1 MGRTRAKQTAEPLW
15 IVDRLVY
22 WFLLLLDLAVSFAY
36 VFVPLFLR
44 ERIAF
49 SEEGVVAYW
58 THASLLWA
66 LLGVFLFFLPTFII
80 WVNYYNKRQPIFG
93 KNRLSSYEMKY
104 PNYAEKKR
112 KMAQKEAAWKRKS
125 RRSLKI
131 TVAALILS
139 SFLFP
144 PLAVY
149 GRDCLYEDGSIRV
162 YNLFNQ
168 VSEEYGPEDAVALE
182 IGGHGRRRSRR
193 SWRKRWD
200 VSVEITCANGE
211 SFYFTSE
218 YFIGDRTAEIRP
230 WLTEMLELKARFDP
244 EKISYND
251 SHKLPNIIEDNHL
264 SEQEQALLYELFSVE
279 ENP

>member
-1 MGRTRAKQTAEPLW
+1 MGRTRAKRPAEPLW

-22 WFLLLLDLAVSFAY
+22 WFLLLVDLAVSFSY
-36 VFVPLFLR
+36 GFVPMLLQK
-44 ERIAF
+44 RIAF
-49 SEEGVVAYW
+49 SEKGVVAYW

-66 LLGVFLFFLPTFII
+66 LLGFFLFFLPTFLI

-93 KNRLSSYEMKY
+93 KNRLSSHEIKY

-112 KMAQKEAAWKRKS
+112 KMAKKEAAWKRKS
-125 RRSLKI
+125 HRSLKI
-131 TVAALILS
+131 TIAALILS

-162 YNLFNQ
+162 YDLFNR

-182 IGGHGRRRSRR
+182 IGISGRRRTRRSRR
-193 SWRKRWD
+193 KRWN
-200 VSVEITCANGE
+200 VSLEITCANGE

-218 YFIGDRTAEIRP
+218 YFIGGRTGEIRL

-251 SHKLPNIIEDNHL
+251 SHKLPNLVEDRHL
-264 SEQEQALLYELFSVE
+264 SEEEQALLYELFSVE
-279 ENP
+279 ESP